1 MNFFDVVVIGGGQA
15 GLGVGYYLR
24 AAGSEFVI
32 FERGRVAET
41 WRSQRWDSFAV
52 NTPNWANALPGNMY
66 DGDEPD
72 GFYHRDEL
80 IAYFEDYANRF
91 NLPVR
96 EGVTVTGIDTN
107 GDGFSVTCED
117 ATGAIETVTAANIVV
132 ASGIMQTPKVPKI
145 RERFP
150 ETLFQLHASDYRSPE
165 NLPPGAV
172 VVIGGGQS
180 GCQISMDLIRADR
193 DVYLCTSK
201 VGRLRRRYRQ
211 RDVVEWGED
220 MGFWNV
226 PVEELSDP
234 AIQFAA
240 QPQVSGVGRFGSTLS
255 LQSMARDGVHLMG
268 RLSDVED
275 GVLTTDDSL
284 TEHIAFADERSAEFT
299 RMIEDWIISTGVSA
313 GPIEDDLNDEPASPE
328 VAESGITELD
338 LEEAGVG
345 SVIWCTGFT
354 ADFGWI
360 HAPVTDGNGRP
371 IHKRGISPVP
381 GIYFLG
387 FPWLHSRKS
396 GIIHGID
403 DDARFV
409 AEAIAA
415 RTTATDDTPASKPPV
430 AEFPQSAPR

>member
-1 MNFFDVVVIGGGQA
+1 MDHLDVVVIGGGQA
-15 GLGVGYYLR
+15 GLGIGYYLR
-24 AAGSEFVI
+24 AAGRKFVI

-41 WRSQRWDSFAV
+41 WRAQRWDSFAV
-52 NTPNWANALPGNMY
+52 NTPNWANSLPGNPY
-66 DGDEPD
+66 EGDEPD
-72 GFYHRDEL
+72 GFYRRDEL
-80 IAYFEDYANRF
+80 VDYFEQYAGKF
-91 NLPVR
+91 DLPVT
-96 EGVTVTGIDTN
+96 EGVTVTGVDVD
-107 GDGFSVTCED
+107 GDGFRVTYED
-117 ATGAIETVTAANIVV
+117 TAGKVDTVTAADVVV
-132 ASGIMQTPKVPKI
+132 ASGMMQAPKIPRI

-150 ETLFQLHASDYRSPE
+150 ESLLQLHASDYRSPE

-180 GCQISMDLIRADR
+180 GCQIAVDLIHAGRN
-193 DVYLCTSK
+193 VYLCTSK

-220 MGFWNV
+220 MRFWDV
-226 PVEELSDP
+226 GVEELSDP

-275 GVLTTDDSL
+275 GVLRTDDSL
-284 TEHIAFADERSAEFT
+284 AEHIAFADERSAEFT
-299 RMIEDWIISTGVSA
+299 RMIEDWITANGVNA
-313 GPIEDDLNDEPASPE
+313 GPVEEDPNDEPASPQ

-338 LEEAGVG
+338 LMEAGVG

-354 ADFGWI
+354 ADFDWI
-360 HAPVTDGNGRP
+360 HAPVTDESGRP
-371 IHKRGISPVP
+371 IHERGISPVT

-403 DDARFV
+403 EDARHI

-415 RTTATDDTPASKPPV
+415 GT
-430 AEFPQSAPR
+430 

>member
-1 MNFFDVVVIGGGQA
+1 LNHFDVVVIGGGQA
-15 GLGVGYYLR
+15 GLGVGYHLR
-24 AAGSEFVI
+24 AAGKEFVI
-32 FERGRVAET
+32 FERGRVGET

-52 NTPNWANALPGNMY
+52 NTPNWANGLPGDPY

-80 IAYFEDYANRF
+80 IDYFEDYADKF
-91 NLPVR
+91 ALPVI
-96 EGVTVTGIDTN
+96 EGVTVTGVEAN
-107 GDGFSVTCED
+107 GDGFRVTSEN
-117 ATGAIETVTAANIVV
+117 AAGAVDTVTASNIVV
-132 ASGIMQTPKVPKI
+132 ASGIMQTPKIPAI

-150 ETLFQLHASDYRSPE
+150 ESLVQIHASDYRSPE
-165 NLPPGAV
+165 SLPPGAV
-172 VVIGGGQS
+172 VVIGSGQS
-180 GCQISMDLIRADR
+180 GCQISMDLLHSDR

-220 MGFWNV
+220 MGFWDV
-226 PVEELSDP
+226 PVDELSDP

-255 LQSMARDGVHLMG
+255 LQSMARDGVNLMG

-275 GVLTTDDSL
+275 GVLKTNDSL

-299 RMIEDWIISTGVSA
+299 RMIEDWINSNDVSA
-313 GPIEDDLNDEPASPE
+313 EPVEDDPKDEPAGPD
-328 VAESGITELD
+328 VAEAGITELD
-338 LEEAGVG
+338 LIEAGVG

-354 ADFGWI
+354 ADFDWI
-360 HAPVTDGNGRP
+360 HAPVTDDNGRP
-371 IHKRGISPVP
+371 IHTRGISPVP

-403 DDARFV
+403 EDARFI
-409 AEAIAA
+409 AESIAT
-415 RTTATDDTPASKPPV
+415 RTPATDDGSEPTS
-430 AEFPQSAPR
+430 

>member
-1 MNFFDVVVIGGGQA
+1 VNHLDVVVIGGGQA
-15 GLGVGYYLR
+15 GLSIGYYLR
-24 AAGSEFVI
+24 AAGRKFVI
-32 FERGRVAET
+32 FERGRVGET

-52 NTPNWANALPGNMY
+52 NTPNWANGLPGDPY
-66 DGDEPD
+66 EGDEPD
-72 GFYHRDEL
+72 GFFHRDEL
-80 IAYFEDYANRF
+80 IDYFERYAGKF
-91 NLPVR
+91 VLPVD
-96 EGVTVTGIDTN
+96 EGVTVTGVDAN
-107 GDGFSVTCED
+107 GDGFRVTYED
-117 ATGAIETVTAANIVV
+117 AAGSVDTVTAANIVV
-132 ASGIMQTPKVPKI
+132 ASGMMQAPKIPRI

-150 ETLFQLHASDYRSPE
+150 ESLLQLHASDYRSPE

-172 VVIGGGQS
+172 VVIGAGQS
-180 GCQISMDLIRADR
+180 GCQISVDLIHAGR

-220 MGFWNV
+220 MGFWDV
-226 PVEELSDP
+226 AVEELPNP
-234 AIQFAA
+234 AMEFAA

-275 GVLTTDDSL
+275 GVLQTDDSL
-284 TEHIAFADERSAEFT
+284 AEHIAFADERSAEST
-299 RMIEDWIISTGVSA
+299 RMIEDWISSNGISA
-313 GPIEDDLNDEPASPE
+313 EPIEDDPNDVPAGPE
-328 VAESGITELD
+328 VAESGITKLD
-338 LEEAGVG
+338 LMEAGVG

-354 ADFGWI
+354 ADFDWI
-360 HAPVTDGNGRP
+360 HARIADETGRL

-403 DDARFV
+403 EDARFI
-409 AEAIAA
+409 AETIAA
-415 RTTATDDTPASKPPV
+415 RT
-430 AEFPQSAPR
+430 

>member
-1 MNFFDVVVIGGGQA
+1 MNHFDVVVIGGGQA
-15 GLGVGYYLR
+15 GLGVGYHLR
-24 AAGSEFVI
+24 AAGRKFVI
-32 FERGRVAET
+32 FERGRVGET

-52 NTPNWANALPGNMY
+52 NTPNWANCLPGNQY
-66 DGDEPD
+66 DGEEPD

-80 IAYFEDYANRF
+80 IGYLEDYADKF
-91 NLPVR
+91 DLPVT
-96 EGVTVTGIDTN
+96 EGVTVTGVDAN
-107 GDGFSVTCED
+107 GDGFRVTCQD
-117 ATGAIETVTAANIVV
+117 AEGEVETVTAANIVV
-132 ASGIMQTPKVPKI
+132 ASGIMQSPKIPTI

-150 ETLFQLHASDYRSPE
+150 ESLIQLHASDYRSAE

-180 GCQISMDLIRADR
+180 GCQISMDLIHAGRE
-193 DVYLCTSK
+193 VYLCTSK

-211 RDVVEWGED
+211 RDVVEWAED
-220 MGFWNV
+220 MGFWDV

-255 LQSMARDGVHLMG
+255 LQSMARDGVRLMG

-275 GVLTTDDSL
+275 GVLKTDDSL
-284 TEHIAFADERSAEFT
+284 SEHIAFADERSAEFT
-299 RMIEDWIISTGVSA
+299 RMVEDWIISNGVSA
-313 GPIEDDLNDEPASPE
+313 GPIEDDPNDEPASGE
-328 VAESGITELD
+328 VAESGITELH
-338 LEEAGVG
+338 LMEAGVG

-354 ADFGWI
+354 ADFDWI
-360 HAPVTDGNGRP
+360 QAPVTDENGRP
-371 IHKRGISPVP
+371 IHERGISPVP

-396 GIIHGID
+396 GLIHGID

-409 AEAIAA
+409 AEALAA
-415 RTTATDDTPASKPPV
+415 RTTATG
-430 AEFPQSAPR
+430 